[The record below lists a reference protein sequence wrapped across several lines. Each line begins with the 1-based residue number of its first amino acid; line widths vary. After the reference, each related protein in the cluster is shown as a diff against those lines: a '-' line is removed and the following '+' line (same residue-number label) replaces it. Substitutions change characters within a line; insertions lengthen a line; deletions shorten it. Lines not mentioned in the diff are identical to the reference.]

1 MSVLLSV
8 GGDTSSWTRQV
19 KAVLA
24 RQCMFAN
31 VQELF
36 SVPCT
41 GVDLSLA
48 CYETMGYIL
57 CLLERQR

>member
-8 GGDTSSWTRQV
+8 GGDTSSCTCQV

-24 RQCMFAN
+24 RPCMFAD
-31 VQELF
+31 VQELL

-41 GVDLSLA
+41 GADLSLT

-57 CLLERQR
+57 CLLERQS